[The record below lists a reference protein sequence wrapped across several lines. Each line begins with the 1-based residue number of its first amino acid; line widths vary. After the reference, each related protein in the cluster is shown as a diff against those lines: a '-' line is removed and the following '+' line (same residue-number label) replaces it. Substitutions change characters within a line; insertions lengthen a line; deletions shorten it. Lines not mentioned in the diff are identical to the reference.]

1 MFIYCMCLYI
11 YIHIHIYFN
20 IVSKK
25 DSFFSKS
32 AIFIIISL
40 KLFMSFF
47 FFLLLPFRY
56 MFGLSVIPALLQF
69 LGFLFLPESPR
80 WLIQRGLTQ
89 KARRVL
95 SQIRGNQ
102 NIDEEYDSIKNS
114 IEEEEKDSGGG
125 EWKESQDMCEK
136 GI

>member
-1 MFIYCMCLYI
+1 MT
-11 YIHIHIYFN
+11 
-20 IVSKK
+20 
-25 DSFFSKS
+25 
-32 AIFIIISL
+32 
-40 KLFMSFF
+40 SFF
-47 FFLLLPFRY
+47 FHFLLLPFRY

-136 GI
+136 GDLTVFCVSSKLKHHKICAVSLQFLPAQTKNKKL